1 MQAPERIAKVSSYI
15 LEHFAQKT
23 RRDSRHYDFSKLV
36 NIGEVATARD
46 RSKIKEIKAKT
57 RMQGFNAIFAV
68 SSIPFVKLYYT
79 ELKKQMAQLQP
90 DKRLKIATIFSYA
103 PNVDVDDETPED
115 TEGLDQNSRDFLEAC
130 IKDYNE
136 MFGTSYDTSAD
147 KFQNYYKD
155 LSLRVKNR
163 EIDLLIVVNMFLTGF
178 DATTLNTLWVDKI
191 CVTTACYRPTHALT
205 EYSTP

>member
-115 TEGLDQNSRDFLEAC
+115 TEGLDQNSRDFLEA
-130 IKDYNE
+130 
-136 MFGTSYDTSAD
+136 
-147 KFQNYYKD
+147 QV
-155 LSLRVKNR
+155 R
-163 EIDLLIVVNMFLTGF
+163 
-178 DATTLNTLWVDKI
+178 
-191 CVTTACYRPTHALT
+191 THRH
-205 EYSTP
+205 S